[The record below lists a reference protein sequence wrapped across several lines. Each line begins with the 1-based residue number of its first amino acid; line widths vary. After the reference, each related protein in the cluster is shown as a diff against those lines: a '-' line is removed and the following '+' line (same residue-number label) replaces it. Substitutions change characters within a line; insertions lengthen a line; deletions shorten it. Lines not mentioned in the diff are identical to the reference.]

1 MKYNI
6 PLKRIPL
13 EEGGCHLLLEARWAD
28 RLLVLVLDT
37 GASKTVFD
45 LAEVRS
51 LHPDLVIEVSEQK
64 SAGLGTD
71 TMESHLFKLKDFYI
85 GKCQIRKVKAA
96 ALDISHIQSTYQ
108 ALGFDRLDGILGGD
122 ILMKYK
128 AKINYRKLLLQL
140 HDEK

>member
-28 RLLVLVLDT
+28 RPVVLVLDT

-45 LAEVRS
+45 VAEVRS
-51 LHPDLVIEVSEQK
+51 NHPDLVIETSEQK

-71 TMESHLFKLKDFYI
+71 TMESHLFKLKDFHI

-108 ALGFDRLDGILGGD
+108 SLGFERLDGILGGD

-128 AKINYRKLLLQL
+128 AKIDYRKLLLQL